1 MEQLSTLIPT
11 ITTGV
16 AIVAIIV
23 SVITQVTKELSFMA
37 KVPTELEVIILS
49 LILTPVAFVVYATVT
64 GLAITWY
71 LVLGSVI
78 AGFFVAFICMFGWE
92 KLTEIIK
99 KFKNTDGES
108 K

>member
-11 ITTGV
+11 ITAGV
-16 AIVAIIV
+16 AVVAIIV
-23 SVITQVTKELSFMA
+23 SVITQVTKELSFMT

-49 LILTPVAFVVYATVT
+49 LILTPVAFVVYANVT
-64 GLAITWY
+64 EISLTWY

-92 KLTEIIK
+92 KLTEIVK
-99 KFKNTDGES
+99 KFKNTDGEN

>member
-1 MEQLSTLIPT
+1 MDFATLIPT
-11 ITTGV
+11 IATGV
-16 AIVAIIV
+16 AVVAIIV

-49 LILTPVAFVVYATVT
+49 LILTPVSFLVYATVT
-64 GLAITWY
+64 EITITWY
-71 LVLGSVI
+71 LILGSVI

-92 KLTEIIK
+92 KLTEIIR
-99 KFKNTDGES
+99 KFKNKDTED